1 MFKRLIPKLDSVID
15 LDGVSSKYYPR
26 FRPRRLVL
34 PVDPSDVHSEV
45 RHSIHPFHRKAK
57 SLKRLQRS
65 SERRGSI
72 VLAEVPAER
81 TVGDAFRLMLGNFEL
96 WSSSLFASVSSTS
109 LFLPKHEKPLSP
121 LSQSFAW
128 CSPHL
133 SRLYKI
139 LLTHYPSF
147 FQDSDDSGRENLS
160 AFVSSSTRHSREH
173 YENADLLWDLVNRT
187 PLNSP
192 VHGTLALRGKA
203 LVEST
208 LLSALYFCHGRL
220 RTLHAQQFLHE
231 CCGLLPCGRIA
242 TRLGLGQLANVDAEI
257 NMWRELN
264 ILTQRVEEA
273 RRRAAQHRERAEK
286 GVTQQRRWFWR
297 AALKSATGRL
307 KMFPVHRE
315 DIQSRMEWIQ
325 QLLYSFV
332 AFLEVSY
339 SSSLPFYSS
348 FETSGCSDSS
358 ESSRGHVFHP
368 MEETVL
374 MLFAPSL
381 LRFIHDQ
388 QVLRVG
394 RQVLSEHM
402 KLPSKDEEGK
412 VEKRKKIAT
421 SSQEPFNSFCLPS
434 IVSSSAV
441 NEGKIDEDSLSS
453 ISGVLWSIRE
463 EMQRIA
469 SLTKEEKE
477 VMNEGHHPL
486 NTAADRRRE
495 QFESSGGAHSME
507 SLRCDLQEKHFE
519 HFQEVGAP
527 SVVNSTRVTNALKEA
542 QLILQYSPLVH
553 PLVARQKRFDEGEG
567 KNDASTR
574 PTLNVEQVLRRT
586 VEVHETNPYAT
597 LTTGRQQF
605 RPVEYRVCRLFYGR
619 YCLGEGK
626 GESLTEAI
634 QMAAQQMV
642 SNYYLRGCLQPLW
655 RVSTLAR
662 TKKSPCRSA
671 TDLSSVVEGKSGV
684 VPTPCS
690 LSRSKSRGT
699 GEKVAGA
706 YETNGVMVSPPVI
719 EEELLF

>member
-1 MFKRLIPKLDSVID
+1 MFKRVLPKLDSVID
-15 LDGVSSKYYPR
+15 LDGVPSKYYPR

-45 RHSIHPFHRKAK
+45 RHSIHPLHRKAK
-57 SLKRLQRS
+57 ALKRLQRS
-65 SERRGSI
+65 SERRGAI

-81 TVGDAFRLMLGNFEL
+81 TVGDAFRLMLGNLES
-96 WSSSLFASVSSTS
+96 WSSSLFASIFPTS
-109 LFLPKHEKPLSP
+109 LLLPKQDKPLSP
-121 LSQSFAW
+121 ISQPFSW

-133 SRLYKI
+133 SRLYNI
-139 LLTHYPSF
+139 LLTHYPSL
-147 FQDSDDSGRENLS
+147 FQDSGHFGRENLS
-160 AFVSSSTRHSREH
+160 APVSSSALHSKER
-173 YENADLLWDLVNRT
+173 YEYGDLLWDLVNRT

-208 LLSALYFCHGRL
+208 LLSALYSCHGRL

-242 TRLGLGQLANVDAEI
+242 TRLGLGQLANVEAEI

-307 KMFPVHRE
+307 KMFPVHRA
-315 DIQSRMEWIQ
+315 DIQPRMEWIQ

-339 SSSLPFYSS
+339 PSSVPSYFSDEKNDFS
-348 FETSGCSDSS
+348 TCS
-358 ESSRGHVFHP
+358 ENSREHVLYP
-368 MEETVL
+368 MEEIIL

-381 LRFIHDQ
+381 LHFIHDQ
-388 QVLRVG
+388 KVLRVG
-394 RQVLSEHM
+394 RKVLSDQM
-402 KLPSKDEEGK
+402 RLPCKDEGK
-412 VEKRKKIAT
+412 TGEEWKKIAT
-421 SSQEPFNSFCLPS
+421 PSQEQVSFSPL
-434 IVSSSAV
+434 SSTVCPSAV
-441 NEGKIDEDSLSS
+441 KEGNSDNDSLSS
-453 ISGVLWSIRE
+453 LSVVLWRIRE
-463 EMQRIA
+463 ELQRID

-477 VMNEGHHPL
+477 FMNEGHHPL
-486 NTAADRRRE
+486 NAAADRRRE

-519 HFQEVGAP
+519 HFQGVGAP
-527 SVVNSTRVTNALKEA
+527 SVVHSTRVTNALKEA

-553 PLVARQKRFDEGEG
+553 PLLTRQRHLDNDEK
-567 KNDASTR
+567 KNDTLTR
-574 PTLNVEQVLRRT
+574 PALNVEQIIRRT

-626 GESLTEAI
+626 GESLIESI

-655 RVSTLAR
+655 RVSTSER
-662 TKKSPCRSA
+662 GKKSSCRSA
-671 TDLSSVVEGKSGV
+671 TDSSSVVEENSV
-684 VPTPCS
+684 MVATRYSP
-690 LSRSKSRGT
+690 SRSKT
-699 GEKVAGA
+699 IENGEEAAGVH
-706 YETNGVMVSPPVI
+706 ETNGVMISPPVI
-719 EEELLF
+719 EEELQF